1 MEKVSAIATTP
12 GSALLDEN
20 LSDAEF
26 RLLTLIHSRSGTS
39 GCVDSNA
46 SLGGMLGFTP
56 ATIRM
61 RVESLLQSGWVMEVE
76 NGKKRLLK
84 VCYEQMEMSSVSE
97 PDLNRDLS
105 DLKNVVVDNKE
116 INHLIA
122 QFLKY
127 KINKN
132 VCRNA
137 ELMNMF
143 YSNPFNR
150 EGAKKLIREHGMI
163 KVKDVLFKYA
173 DRMDEKF
180 CPKLKSL
187 ADLYKKWVSVTN
199 YIDKPEDK
207 NITIV
212 D

>member
-1 MEKVSAIATTP
+1 MEKISSIATVP

-20 LSDAEF
+20 LSDTEF
-26 RLLTLIHSRSGTS
+26 RLLTLIHSRSGVS
-39 GCVDSNA
+39 GCKDSNA
-46 SLGGMLGFTP
+46 SLGGLLGSTP

-61 RVESLLQSGWVMEVE
+61 RVESLLQSGWLIEVE
-76 NGKKRLLK
+76 TGKNRLLR
-84 VCYEQMEMSSVSE
+84 VCHNKMDMLEVSPPNLE
-97 PDLNRDLS
+97 RDLF
-105 DLKNVVVDNKE
+105 DPKNVKVSDKE

-122 QFLKY
+122 EFLKY
-127 KINKN
+127 KINQN

-143 YSNPFNR
+143 YANPFNR
-150 EGAKKLIREHGMI
+150 EGAKKLIREYGMI
-163 KVKDVLFKYA
+163 KIKDVLFKYA

-187 ADLYKKWVSVTN
+187 SDLYKKWVSVTD
-199 YIDKPEDK
+199 YIDKPVDE